1 MLRRRD
7 VLRQLAVGVMAA
19 GALPLLQACGTLTPA
34 APTAAP
40 AAAPAAA
47 SAVFPTYLPTTSGPK
62 PDYPSSGPQYEDG
75 FTNYPANN
83 PQSWTRPA
91 PGSGSKVAIFAQQ
104 RGIGGNT
111 APTPLDQNPAWQE
124 INRQLNAAVAFNI
137 SPAGQDYNTKL
148 AAIMAG
154 SDLPDIM
161 FFQGGIGGTNATSST
176 VGASGT
182 SNMPAFM
189 QHSLADLTPYLGGDA
204 AKDYPNLAAIPTFAW
219 KNSGC
224 AYNGKLYMWPVERYR
239 PLNML
244 FRNTGIWDAEL
255 GANYIPANA
264 DEFKRVLQQLNRPN
278 ENRYAVEGVNIQY
291 NLQVFPAMFG
301 APNGWA
307 LDSQGKLTRDIETP
321 QYREAVAYVRDLI
334 ASGLYHPDFIQNLAN
349 ATSTGATQTF
359 AGGHAAVIVYTFG
372 VNWSTLW
379 NTAHAAQPPVDFLPL
394 GLFPAHDGGKP
405 GHFLGPGF
413 IATNGMKQAS
423 PDRIKELLR
432 IVDWLAAPFG
442 SQEDLLLTYGIKDQE
457 YTLDSNMHPVQLPGK
472 AADTQAVPWQYV
484 VQHPQVMFFPNYPDY
499 ARLEADAEKMLIPAG
514 IEDPTWGL
522 FTPSMGTVGPTIGQ
536 LVLDTLTDILVGR
549 RDVSEYDQMVKD
561 WQTRGGNQLRGE
573 LEQAIAGRGPA

>member
-1 MLRRRD
+1 MNITVGGSSLSRRGFVR
-7 VLRQLAVGVMAA
+7 LASGGALLGV
-19 GALPLLQACGTLTPA
+19 ALPLLNACGGIRVPSSSSNAAATSPA
-34 APTAAP
+34 AGQSAAGP
-40 AAAPAAA
+40 YP
-47 SAVFPTYLPTTSGPK
+47 SYIPNPNKPK
-62 PDYPSSGPQYEDG
+62 PDFPARGPLYDDG
-75 FTNYPANN
+75 YINYPANPTPSITEAPGTGSN
-83 PQSWTRPA
+83 VIAFLNSTQPPPA
-91 PGSGSKVAIFAQQ
+91 PY
-104 RGIGGNT
+104 
-111 APTPLDQNPAWQE
+111 DQNAAWQE
-124 INRQLNAAVAFNI
+124 VNKRLNANFQFNI
-137 SPAGQDYNTKL
+137 VSQADYQAKIGAL
-148 AAIMAG
+148 MAG
-154 SDLPDIM
+154 SDLPDVIAAM
-161 FFQGGIGGTNATSST
+161 PGITGVPNLA
-176 VGASGT
+176 
-182 SNMPAFM
+182 AFLRA
-189 QHSLADLTPYLGGDA
+189 QCADLTPYLGGDA
-204 AKDYPNLAAIPTFAW
+204 VKDYPNLAAIPTFAW

-244 FRNTGIWDAEL
+244 FRNTGIWDTEL
-255 GANYIPANA
+255 GANYTPTNA
-264 DEFKRVLQQLNRPN
+264 DDFKRALQQLNRPN

-307 LDSQGKLTRDIETP
+307 LDSQGKLTKDIEAP
-321 QYREAVAYVRDLI
+321 QYKEAVGYVRDLI
-334 ASGLYHPDFIQNLAN
+334 ASGLYHPDFVQNLAN

-394 GLFPAHDGGKP
+394 GLFPAHDGGKL

-423 PDRIKELLR
+423 PERIKELLR

-442 SQEDLLLTYGIKDQE
+442 SAEDLLLTYGLKDVE
-457 YTLDSNMHPVQLPGK
+457 YTLDSNGHPVQMQGK

-499 ARLEADAEKMLIPAG
+499 ARLEADAEKMLIPVG

-522 FTPSMGTVGPTIGQ
+522 FAPSMGSVGPTVGQ

-549 RDVSEYDQMVKD
+549 RELSEYDQMVKD
-561 WQTRGGNQLRGE
+561 WQSKGGNQMRGE
-573 LEQAIAGRGPA
+573 LEAGLSS

>member
-1 MLRRRD
+1 MLSRRD
-7 VLRQLAVGVMAA
+7 VLRHVTVGVVAA
-19 GALPLLQACGTLTPA
+19 GAMPLLQACGTL
-34 APTAAP
+34 AP
-40 AAAPAAA
+40 AVATAVPTTASSAA
-47 SAVFPTYLPTTSGPK
+47 AVFPTYTPATTGPR
-62 PDYPSSGPQYEDG
+62 PDYPSTGPQYEDG
-75 FTNYPANN
+75 FTNYPSDT
-83 PQSWTRPA
+83 PRSWSRPA
-91 PGSGSKVAIFAQQ
+91 PGSGGNVAIFAQQ

-124 INRQLNAAVAFNI
+124 INRQLNANVAFNI

-161 FFQGGIGGTNATSST
+161 FFQGGIGGTNATSNT

-204 AKDYPNLAAIPTFAW
+204 VKDYPNLAAIPTFAW

-244 FRNTGIWDAEL
+244 FRNTAIWDAEL
-255 GANYIPANA
+255 AASYVPKNA
-264 DEFKRVLQQLNRPN
+264 DDFKRVLQQLNRPS

-307 LDSQGKLTRDIETP
+307 VDPQGKLVKDIEAP

-359 AGGHAAVIVYTFG
+359 AAGHAAVIVYTFG

-379 NTAHAAQPPVDFLPL
+379 STAHAAQPPVDFLPL
-394 GLFPAHDGGKP
+394 GLFPAHDGGTP

-423 PDRIKELLR
+423 PERIKELLR
-432 IVDWLAAPFG
+432 LVDWLAAPFG

-457 YTLDSNMHPVQLPGK
+457 YTLDSNGHPVQLPGK

-522 FTPSMGTVGPTIGQ
+522 FTPSMGSVGPTIGQ

-549 RDVSEYDQMVKD
+549 RELSDYDQMVKD
-561 WQTRGGNQLRGE
+561 WQSKGGNQLRGE
-573 LEQAIAGRGPA
+573 LEQAIATRGSA